1 MHHLY
6 VHYVSGGGTESSS
19 NYSQWKIY
27 NRSMD
32 DVDNQHQLLDSYSKL
47 IEGKLIF

>member
-1 MHHLY
+1 MTL
-6 VHYVSGGGTESSS
+6 SGGGTESNS

-32 DVDNQHQLLDSYSKL
+32 DVDNQQQLIESYSKL
-47 IEGKLIF
+47 IEGRYYLVSTAL